1 MRHLGLLT
9 FFLGVLAAML
19 STAGLPAQERPAQEL
34 AEGITALQRGDAAW
48 ERRAEGLA
56 DGYAAAAAITE
67 AIEAYEEAVAG
78 APSDLE
84 AHWKLMRAIYFKGEF
99 VVRGKDEKQ
108 KIFARAV
115 EVFQAA
121 VVLVE
126 AQAAEDDLE
135 EARPVDLA
143 KALRGVDHG
152 LEVFFWGAVN
162 WGLWGDNFGALA
174 AVRQGVAGRLRD
186 YSQAVVE
193 LDPSYDDAGPL
204 RLLGRLHALAPKVP
218 FFTGWIDRD
227 QAIEHLEEAMRLVPE
242 HPYNRLFLAEAL
254 LEFRPRR
261 KQEGLGMLRALIAA
275 PVPSGREVEKA
286 RAEELARQLL
296 QAHGS

>member
-1 MRHLGLLT
+1 MRRLVLVALL
-9 FFLGVLAAML
+9 LGVLVAPASTSAA
-19 STAGLPAQERPAQEL
+19 L
-34 AEGITALQRGDAAW
+34 AEEPSPLARGDAAW
-48 ERRAEGLA
+48 ERRGDGVA
-56 DGYAAAAAITE
+56 DGYAAAAPIDE
-67 AIEAYEEAVAG
+67 AIEAYEQAVEASS
-78 APSDLE
+78 SDLE

-99 VVRGKDEKQ
+99 VARTKDDKQ
-108 KIFARAV
+108 QIFARAV
-115 EVFQAA
+115 EVFQDA
-121 VVLVE
+121 VALVE
-126 AQAAEDDLE
+126 KRAGTDGLEDAKPAE
-135 EARPVDLA
+135 LA

-162 WGLWGDNFGALA
+162 WGLWGDSFGALA

-227 QAIEHLEEAMRLVPE
+227 KAVEHLEEAIRLAPE

-254 LEFRPRR
+254 LEFRPKR
-261 KQEGLGMLRALIAA
+261 KQEGLDMLRALIVA

-286 RAEELARQLL
+286 RADALARELL
-296 QAHGS
+296 EKHGS